1 MNGNTYRLLITSAD
15 GKTFTDPAVTE
26 GIRWTT
32 HRSGAAGRLDFT
44 IVGCNGEHFTEGAS
58 VKLYVKDRPVYS
70 GFVFT
75 RKRTKNRLIE
85 ITAFDQLRYLKNKDT
100 YVYENKTASELLR
113 MIAADFGLQT
123 GDIED
128 TGFKIPLRVEEDTT
142 LFDMLE
148 TALDLTKQSTGK
160 SFVLYD
166 DFGRLTLKNISSM
179 LVRKGGGYLLIDEKG
194 GENFEYS
201 SSIDSDTYN
210 KIKLTYDNENT
221 GKRDVYIAQDGGNIN
236 NWGVLQYYDTL
247 KEGEN
252 GQAKAEALLKQY
264 SAKTRRLRVTRAFG
278 DCNVRAGSMIAVRLD
293 LGDVFVNGFMLVE
306 KAVHTFDT
314 DEHFMELTL
323 RGGDF
328 IA

>member
-1 MNGNTYRLLITSAD
+1 MDGSTYRLLITSAD
-15 GKTFTDPAVTE
+15 GKTFTDPIVTE

-44 IVGCNGEHFTEGAS
+44 VVGCNEEHFTEGAS
-58 VKLYVKDRPVYS
+58 VKLYVKDRPVYN
-70 GFVFT
+70 GFIFT
-75 RKRTKNRLIE
+75 RKCTKGRLIE

-100 YVYENKTASELLR
+100 YVYENKTASELLQ
-113 MIAADFGLQT
+113 MIASDFGLQT
-123 GDIED
+123 GVIED
-128 TGFKIPLRVEEDTT
+128 TAFKIPLRVEEDTT

-148 TALDLTKQSTGK
+148 TALKLTGENTGE

-179 LVRKGGGYLLIDEKG
+179 AVKKGSGYLMIDEEG

-201 SSIDSDTYN
+201 SSIDHSTYN
-210 KIKLTYDNENT
+210 KIKLTYDNKDT
-221 GKRDVYIAQDGGNIN
+221 GKREVYIAQDGENIGS
-236 NWGVLQYYDTL
+236 WGVLQYYDTL

-252 GQAKAEALLKQY
+252 GKEKAEALLKQY
-264 SAKTRRLRVTRAFG
+264 NAKTRKLKITRVFG
-278 DCNVRAGSMIAVRLD
+278 DCNVRAGSMVAVRLD
-293 LGDVFVNGFMLVE
+293 LGDVFVNSFMLVE
-306 KAVHTFDT
+306 KAIHTFKT